1 MEQGIKE
8 AAQQCVDLFTRCLQN
23 PPLMENEW
31 AENRLADMNLWIS
44 GTGACARGRA
54 SLDSRLASRPEAHDV
69 IVNLLR
75 LLSTMIDEC
84 LKRSQKQV
92 FSRAYHNEE
101 DPVSSENEGQGRAF
115 SPWSDDSSSDGQS
128 TDRHE
133 LRNPSGN
140 LLYESMYDIESMMD
154 QLSRVAVAIRRSGRR
169 SRLQKADQL
178 FNASEHQELEGHLVG
193 MLLSQLNGRI
203 QERDPSQLD
212 EVQLRLVHCNL
223 KRRNRFLYS
232 QRHAIG
238 LNAGYVLRT
247 PVQKSTGSAQKE
259 APQENQCWESSD
271 NSPMHAN
278 NTVITGTSASR
289 LSDGFQLPQPGHTLH
304 QIDHAKSVTLSAVS
318 ITALEVD
325 YPRPPQ
331 LKDDARLFR
340 EAFVQHTET
349 FHATTVPLAH
359 IPVLVELSKKTIPS
373 EIRHCPLCNWPEDDE
388 VEVEKEA
395 LFNHIAKEVHS
406 FSLRALPWADD
417 NGQESVENIHNSSEK
432 VYDWLIKNNIQTY
445 PSIERPPREE
455 RLCSEASSSNELD
468 SDESRQNELDELKG
482 VNEIESQGQNSEA
495 NANSELHSSTFD
507 TQGDDVEQAEELE
520 IPMEPRETKLGE
532 EHHDLQQ
539 TPSIALSDIV
549 EDPED
554 DFSIPAYVWGH
565 SSNSKKA
572 VRVYLD
578 LRVKTSYLSLRI
590 AQELEVPLQPITP
603 KVLRPILDDAAN
615 QTSLTAEF
623 QTEVNWCVHGLNTI
637 YTTNFLV
644 LDMDTYGVVIGRRDI
659 KGLKLLQHIPT
670 DLTVR
675 PEDVPQNLIVQLDGH
690 EIKATKVEHLDPR
703 RTVYRFRLEPNSYRH
718 IIPESATSVIIKQ
731 LKDDRE
737 EKFEDEQ
744 TAYTKLK
751 DLQGGVIP
759 EFYGQGYYDGLPAL
773 VLSDIPGITLE
784 DLTRSNEEVP
794 ENLIKSYLEDVFDKL
809 SKYQAFYL
817 DQKLD
822 NFILCG
828 DREHGYS
835 KVMAVDLENVEIPSQ
850 LRPWH
855 WSINQEGP
863 RSLMEEFK
871 YRRNPKSES
880 IPLEMW
886 KVGQDKGAS

>member
-84 LKRSQKQV
+84 LKRSQTQV

-340 EAFVQHTET
+340 CPCCCEALP
-349 FHATTVPLAH
+349 ANMAD
-359 IPVLVELSKKTIPS
+359 
-373 EIRHCPLCNWPEDDE
+373 EIRW
-388 VEVEKEA
+388 
-395 LFNHIAKEVHS
+395 
-406 FSLRALPWADD
+406 R
-417 NGQESVENIHNSSEK
+417 
-432 VYDWLIKNNIQTY
+432 
-445 PSIERPPREE
+445 
-455 RLCSEASSSNELD
+455 
-468 SDESRQNELDELKG
+468 
-482 VNEIESQGQNSEA
+482 
-495 NANSELHSSTFD
+495 
-507 TQGDDVEQAEELE
+507 
-520 IPMEPRETKLGE
+520 
-532 EHHDLQQ
+532 
-539 TPSIALSDIV
+539 
-549 EDPED
+549 
-554 DFSIPAYVWGH
+554 
-565 SSNSKKA
+565 
-572 VRVYLD
+572 
-578 LRVKTSYLSLRI
+578 
-590 AQELEVPLQPITP
+590 
-603 KVLRPILDDAAN
+603 
-615 QTSLTAEF
+615 
-623 QTEVNWCVHGLNTI
+623 
-637 YTTNFLV
+637 
-644 LDMDTYGVVIGRRDI
+644 
-659 KGLKLLQHIPT
+659 
-670 DLTVR
+670 
-675 PEDVPQNLIVQLDGH
+675 
-690 EIKATKVEHLDPR
+690 
-703 RTVYRFRLEPNSYRH
+703 
-718 IIPESATSVIIKQ
+718 
-731 LKDDRE
+731 
-737 EKFEDEQ
+737 
-744 TAYTKLK
+744 
-751 DLQGGVIP
+751 
-759 EFYGQGYYDGLPAL
+759 
-773 VLSDIPGITLE
+773 
-784 DLTRSNEEVP
+784 
-794 ENLIKSYLEDVFDKL
+794 
-809 SKYQAFYL
+809 
-817 DQKLD
+817 
-822 NFILCG
+822 
-828 DREHGYS
+828 
-835 KVMAVDLENVEIPSQ
+835 
-850 LRPWH
+850 
-855 WSINQEGP
+855 
-863 RSLMEEFK
+863 
-871 YRRNPKSES
+871 
-880 IPLEMW
+880 
-886 KVGQDKGAS
+886 